1 MAKAKTRYVC
11 QECGANTPAWAG
23 RCPSCGEWSSLMEET
38 VGGPAAV
45 TGPGRVGVPAQA
57 PVGPGPIS
65 LPEVGSDEAG
75 RAPTGIAE
83 FDRVL
88 GGGVVPGA
96 AILLSGDPGI
106 GKSTLVLQAAGA
118 IAASGRTVLYVS
130 GEESPSQI
138 GLRAARLGID
148 APTLHLLAETA
159 LEPTLHHADAMR
171 PALLIVDSV
180 QTLHAESL
188 SGAPGTVGQVR
199 ECGGR
204 LTALAKARDIPTVLI
219 GHVTKEG
226 VLAGPRTLE
235 HLVDVVLAFEGDRYQ
250 ALRILR
256 AAKNRFGATDEVGVF
271 EMASDGLREVPNPS
285 AIFCGTERAPN
296 AIAVATVQGSRPLLV
311 EVQALATASPH
322 AVPIRRATGPDPN
335 RLHLICAVL
344 RQHGKVALA
353 QHDVFVSVAGGL
365 RVEEPAADL
374 GIALAVAASVRE
386 EPIPSEVMVVGEL
399 GLGGEVRPVPYLDQR
414 LREAARLGC
423 TRALIPAAQA
433 GDLQLPAGLTVTPVR
448 TLGDAMGSV
457 A

>member
-1 MAKAKTRYVC
+1 MAKVRSHYVC
-11 QECGANTPAWAG
+11 QQCDAQAPAWSG
-23 RCPSCGEWSSLMEET
+23 RCPACGEWSSMVEER
-38 VGGPAAV
+38 VGGAATGRDALPA
-45 TGPGRVGVPAQA
+45 GVPA
-57 PVGPGPIS
+57 GPGPVP
-65 LPEVGSDEAG
+65 LPDVGSGEAA
-75 RAPTGIAE
+75 RAPTGIGE

-88 GGGVVPGA
+88 GGGLVPGA

-118 IAASGRTVLYVS
+118 VAASGKTVLYVS

-148 APTLHLLAETA
+148 APSLHLLSETA
-159 LEPTLHHADAMR
+159 LGPTMYHADAMR

-188 SGAPGTVGQVR
+188 NGAPGTVGQVR

-204 LTALAKARDIPTVLI
+204 LTALAKSCGIPTVLI

-226 VLAGPRTLE
+226 TLAGPRTLE

-271 EMASDGLREVPNPS
+271 EMAHDGLREVANPS
-285 AIFCGTERAPN
+285 AMFCGAERAPN
-296 AIAVATVQGSRPLLV
+296 AIAVATIQGSRPLLV
-311 EVQALATASPH
+311 EVQALATPSPH
-322 AVPIRRATGPDPN
+322 AVPIRRATGPDAN

-344 RQHGKVALA
+344 RQHGKLALA
-353 QHDVFVSVAGGL
+353 KHDVFVSVAGGL

-374 GIALAVAASVRE
+374 GIALAIAASVRD

-414 LREAARLGC
+414 LREASRLGC
-423 TRALIPAAQA
+423 TRALVPASQA
-433 GDLQLPAGLTVTPVR
+433 TDAKTFAGLTLVPVR
-448 TLGDAMGSV
+448 HLGEAMGAVS
-457 A
+457 

>member
-11 QECGANTPAWAG
+11 QECGAATPAWFG
-23 RCPSCGEWSSLMEET
+23 RCPSCGEWSSLVEER
-38 VGGPAAV
+38 VGGEAA
-45 TGPGRVGVPAQA
+45 TGPGRAAVPVAA
-57 PVGPGPIS
+57 PPGPGPVP
-65 LPEVGSDEAG
+65 LPEVGSDDAR
-75 RAPTGIAE
+75 RAPTGIGE
-83 FDRVL
+83 LDRVL
-88 GGGVVPGA
+88 GGGLVPGA

-118 IAASGRTVLYVS
+118 VAAGGRAVLYIS

-138 GLRAARLGID
+138 RIRAERLGID
-148 APTLHLLAETA
+148 APSLHLLSETA
-159 LEPTLHHADAMR
+159 LEPALHHADAMR
-171 PALLIVDSV
+171 PALLIADSV
-180 QTLHAESL
+180 QTLHAEGL
-188 SGAPGTVGQVR
+188 NGAPGTVGQVR

-204 LTALAKARDIPTVLI
+204 ITALAKARGIPTVLI

-226 VLAGPRTLE
+226 ALAGPRTLE

-271 EMASDGLREVPNPS
+271 EMAHDGLREVPNPS
-285 AIFCGTERAPN
+285 AIFCGAERAPN

-311 EVQALATASPH
+311 EVQALATPSPH
-322 AVPIRRATGPDPN
+322 AVPIRRATGPDAN

-353 QHDVFVSVAGGL
+353 KQDVFVSVAGGL

-386 EPIPSEVMVVGEL
+386 QSIPSEVMVVGEL

-423 TRALIPAAQA
+423 ARALVPASQTA
-433 GDLQLPAGLTVTPVR
+433 DLVPPAGLTVTPVR
-448 TLGDAMGSV
+448 TLAQAMG
-457 A
+457 ALG